1 MADACEDA
9 VHRMPRRRGRTLVD
23 AQTPAPSGMEGYFG
37 SPAAPAARDP
47 LDVEWAGA
55 SLTGTSPLDAGWAA
69 PPSTDPLGAGWSAP
83 PTDSSGSGWTPRSP
97 AAPLDAGWAGA
108 AEPAPTYAPQAVA
121 AVTFAPQPAS
131 ATSAPPA
138 PPAATQATPA
148 AARVSPAQSP
158 TPVTF
163 EPVRSPAPPLQTGSP
178 MELSTASTMSF
189 GAAPAPTAVRPPPTP
204 AAAPVMVAPAP
215 PLTVAPAAPA
225 APVVAVGVV
234 PAQSAPAQ
242 QPVMESLTEVAEAA
256 VRIGAEDNSED
267 AAFLSNLL
275 MHVLDNKSSDLHL
288 TVGAHPT
295 VRQNGHLTQLED
307 FPVLTPQ
314 VIQKT
319 IYAIM
324 SQKQREKFEE
334 ELELDF
340 AYSVPGKARFRVN
353 LYKQRDAVGAA
364 FRLIPYEIKKLED
377 LGVPPAVAN
386 FAMLPRGFVLV
397 TGPTGSGKSTTLAS
411 VVDLANRNRRDHIMT
426 VEDPIEFLHSHKG
439 CLVNQR
445 EVGEDTWSFKNAL
458 KHVLRQDPDIILV
471 GEMRDLETIEIAL
484 TAAETGHLVMATLHT
499 QDAAQT
505 IDRVIDVFPPSQQQQ
520 VRVMLSGALQ
530 GVVCQQLVKTADG
543 KGRVVAAEVMVA
555 TPAIRNLIRE
565 GKTHQIYSALQ
576 SGAKHGMS
584 TMDSNLAQLVKQ
596 GKVTFDA
603 ALEKCHHVDDFT
615 RLAGRA

>member
-1 MADACEDA
+1 M
-9 VHRMPRRRGRTLVD
+9 LV
-23 AQTPAPSGMEGYFG
+23 AAPS
-37 SPAAPAARDP
+37 PA
-47 LDVEWAGA
+47 
-55 SLTGTSPLDAGWAA
+55 
-69 PPSTDPLGAGWSAP
+69 
-83 PTDSSGSGWTPRSP
+83 
-97 AAPLDAGWAGA
+97 
-108 AEPAPTYAPQAVA
+108 
-121 AVTFAPQPAS
+121 
-131 ATSAPPA
+131 
-138 PPAATQATPA
+138 
-148 AARVSPAQSP
+148 
-158 TPVTF
+158 
-163 EPVRSPAPPLQTGSP
+163 
-178 MELSTASTMSF
+178 
-189 GAAPAPTAVRPPPTP
+189 
-204 AAAPVMVAPAP
+204 
-215 PLTVAPAAPA
+215 VAPAAPL
-225 APVVAVGVV
+225 V
-234 PAQSAPAQ
+234 PAQASPAA
-242 QPVMESLTEVAEAA
+242 TEPAEAA
-256 VRIGAEDNSED
+256 VRIGAEDTTED

-275 MHVLDNKSSDLHL
+275 LYVLEHKSSDLHL
-288 TVGAHPT
+288 TVGARPT
-295 VRQNGHLTQLED
+295 VRQNGHLAPLED

-319 IYAIM
+319 MYAIM

-334 ELELDF
+334 GLELDF
-340 AYSVPGKARFRVN
+340 AYSLPGKARFRVN
-353 LYKQRDAVGAA
+353 LYKQRDSVGAA

-426 VEDPIEFLHSHKG
+426 VEDPIEFLHTHKG

-576 SGAKHGMS
+576 AGAKHGMS
-584 TMDSNLAQLVKQ
+584 TMDSNLASLVKSN
-596 GKVTFDA
+596 KITYDA
-603 ALEKCHHVDDFT
+603 ALEKCHHVEDFN
-615 RLAGRA
+615 RLCGRA